1 MLPERLFDGRAARVR
16 GGGGEH
22 SQPENALGILRAQR
36 HISLNW
42 RLMLMPDGAITR
54 SFTS

>member
-1 MLPERLFDGRAARVR
+1 VLPERLFDGRAARVR